1 MPRVRRGPN
10 GPKRSLA
17 GKKGTNRKTSTGGG
31 GTSGMGHE
39 KRIANKSTKGNY

>member
-17 GKKGTNRKTSTGGG
+17 GKKGTNKPTPKGGASSGGG
-31 GTSGMGHE
+31 LKHE
-39 KRIANKSTKGNY
+39 ANMTPYPKGR